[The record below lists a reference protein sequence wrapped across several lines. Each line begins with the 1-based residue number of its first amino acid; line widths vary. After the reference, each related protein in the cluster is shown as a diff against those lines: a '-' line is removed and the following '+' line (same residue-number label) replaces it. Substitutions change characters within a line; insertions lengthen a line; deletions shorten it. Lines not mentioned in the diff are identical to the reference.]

1 MTQVGQ
7 GKVGWAKAEPRHWDF
22 WPPIWSH
29 ADGLSDLD
37 GRILR
42 AAFNP
47 PRDSRNVAGFYDA
60 RENLFPPLSNV

>member
-7 GKVGWAKAEPRHWDF
+7 GKGGWAKAEPRLWDF

-42 AAFNP
+42 AVFNP
-47 PRDSRNVAGFYDA
+47 PRDS
-60 RENLFPPLSNV
+60 